1 MEQFEESS
9 PPVTKQFEAVKA
21 TSLDEQSPPQIDFAC
36 NDPRGAVNM
45 RAVFQVPMPFDRLW
59 NVVTDPD
66 EFTRVFSRTFKGY
79 DNLVVHEDD
88 GAGHRSLEMEREQW
102 FDMVMWRGSVST
114 HLHLEEDKDE
124 GLIDFRL
131 GRPGFMRVFEGSWQ
145 IMPLETKAGR
155 PMSQV
160 ALYQTLKPTI
170 PALVPNKAF
179 FIRQFTK
186 KVTEGMVEDLR
197 TEAARASS

>member
-1 MEQFEESS
+1 MAEMEQFEESS

-59 NVVTDPD
+59 NVVADPD

-88 GAGHRSLEMEREQW
+88 GAGKNCSH
-102 FDMVMWRGSVST
+102 D
-114 HLHLEEDKDE
+114 
-124 GLIDFRL
+124 
-131 GRPGFMRVFEGSWQ
+131 RVFLKLWL
-145 IMPLETKAGR
+145 IGR
-155 PMSQV
+155 LS
-160 ALYQTLKPTI
+160 
-170 PALVPNKAF
+170 
-179 FIRQFTK
+179 
-186 KVTEGMVEDLR
+186 
-197 TEAARASS
+197 